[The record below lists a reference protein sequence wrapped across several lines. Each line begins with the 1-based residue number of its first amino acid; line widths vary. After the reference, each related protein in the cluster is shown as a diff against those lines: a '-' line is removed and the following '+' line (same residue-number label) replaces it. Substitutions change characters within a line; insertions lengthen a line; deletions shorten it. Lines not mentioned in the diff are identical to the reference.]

1 MHDGYVHRTSL
12 TLVMR
17 HSAVGRACM
26 PAALEM
32 ASMVH
37 ESTGSDVSIMASD
50 SSMLGDVHERV
61 NVMRHPSRVKVRR

>member
-1 MHDGYVHRTSL
+1 
-12 TLVMR
+12 
-17 HSAVGRACM
+17 M

-61 NVMRHPSRVKVRR
+61 IVMRHPSRVKVRR